1 MKSFQTLFIFQ
12 EIKGFYI
19 SELNSIKGIEV
30 VYARAEKM
38 KSNRVMLLIKG
49 LIEGE

>member
-30 VYARAEKM
+30 VYARGGENEK
-38 KSNRVMLLIKG
+38 V
-49 LIEGE
+49 IESCY